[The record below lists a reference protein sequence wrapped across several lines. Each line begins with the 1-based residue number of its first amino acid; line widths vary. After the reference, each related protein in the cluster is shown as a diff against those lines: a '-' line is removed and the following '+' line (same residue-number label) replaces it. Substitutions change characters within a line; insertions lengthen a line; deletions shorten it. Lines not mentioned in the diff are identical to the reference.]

1 MIAVIA
7 KLTVKPEKK
16 EKALETIQ
24 TLMKHVAEE
33 EGTVSYSVNMSDQ
46 EPDTLVFIEHYRD
59 MDALSAH
66 SESPHFKEFMKQSAE
81 FAAARPEITV
91 YNQIASIY

>member
-7 KLTVKPEKK
+7 KLPVKPEKK

-24 TLMKHVAEE
+24 TLMRRVAEE
-33 EGTVSYSVNMSDQ
+33 EGTVSYTINMSDQ
-46 EPDTLVFIEHYRD
+46 DPDTLVFIEHYRD
-59 MDALSAH
+59 MDALTAH

-81 FAAARPEITV
+81 FATARPEITV